1 MKYAFLG
8 TRQPR
13 LLPPTVVELYR
24 AAAIALAK
32 QGGTILSGAT
42 PGADQLAA
50 EAALAAGGRVELFLP
65 WALYEREWVQ
75 RMKQLYGSCVQETVL
90 AASTHADWLA
100 AARATL
106 PNGERLSTGSVAL
119 HARYYG
125 MLERA
130 EAVIVMPY
138 VRISW
143 QVTERPEVSRAST
156 AGGLFGQS
164 TSHSRRSKIGGI
176 SGQST
181 IREQIIDKGGAES
194 AIRFAQ
200 RLERTAFDLSD
211 AGDRA
216 RLLTLLREPALIG

>member
-13 LLPPTVVELYR
+13 LLPPAVVELYR
-24 AAAIALAK
+24 TAAIALAQ

-42 PGADQLAA
+42 PGADQFAA

-75 RMKQLYGSCVQETVL
+75 RLKQLYGARVQQTVF
-90 AASTHADWLA
+90 AASTHANWLA
-100 AARATL
+100 AARAML
-106 PNGERLSTGSVAL
+106 PNGKRLATGSVAL

-125 MLERA
+125 MMECA
-130 EAVIVMPY
+130 EAVVVMPY
-138 VRISW
+138 VRLSW
-143 QVTERPEVSRAST
+143 QVTERPENSRASSVS
-156 AGGLFGQS
+156 GIFGQGALR
-164 TSHSRRSKIGGI
+164 SRRTRIGGI

-181 IREQIIDKGGAES
+181 IREQIVDKGGTES
-194 AIRFAQ
+194 PIRFAQ

-211 AGDRA
+211 ADDRE
-216 RLLTLLREPALIG
+216 RLLTVLREPALVD